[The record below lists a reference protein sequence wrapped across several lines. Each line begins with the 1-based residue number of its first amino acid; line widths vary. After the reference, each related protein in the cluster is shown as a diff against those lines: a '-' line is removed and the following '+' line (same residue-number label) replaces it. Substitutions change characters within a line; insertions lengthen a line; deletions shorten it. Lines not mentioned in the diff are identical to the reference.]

1 MMKPLESITHRSPL
15 VRAVLAFH
23 AAVRDGRP
31 EDAFLLVDPNV
42 ICFALVRPGLSC
54 NHGHGGVASLVTYVH
69 AAYGNYQTEIDEIT
83 EVPSTEVTVR
93 ARILPEPG
101 YQQPPP
107 PIVTR
112 YTFHDGLI
120 TAIESERG
128 PTSE

>member
-1 MMKPLESITHRSPL
+1 MMKPPESTTHRSPL
-15 VRAVLAFH
+15 VRAVLAFV

-31 EDAFLLVDPNV
+31 EDAFLLVDPQV
-42 ICFALVRPGLSC
+42 ICFALVRPGLSVY
-54 NHGHGGVASLVTYVH
+54 HGHRGVASLVTYVH
-69 AAYGNYQTEIDEIT
+69 AAYGNYQVEIDEIT
-83 EVPSTEVTVR
+83 QGPGTEVTVR

-112 YTFHDGLI
+112 YTFRDGLI

-128 PTSE
+128 PTGE